1 MEPPIGD
8 TAGRVQIRE
17 LDDSRLEQAVRLW
30 ESDADGDAESPFSL
44 RRCWRG
50 RGAAAGARR
59 DHGRGGRRRGRGPV
73 DGERAWVL
81 RWAVAAV
88 SPARRRADLLRT
100 LERRL
105 QALGVREISMLTAH
119 GEAAVSA
126 AQAAG
131 YILQDGMRTSRSGA
145 STRPSPTSGSR
156 TRRELALRR
165 ALAGDR
171 RDGAREGSSSGA
183 SSCRS
188 PSGTRRVATAWSR
201 PRR

>member
-44 RRCWRG
+44 AEVLAAVAARQPALVATMG
-50 RGAAAGARR
+50 ETVVGAVAAR
-59 DHGRGGRRRGRGPV
+59 V

-81 RWAVAAV
+81 RWAVAAE
-88 SPARRRADLLRT
+88 SRRRGVGADLLRT

-131 YILQDGMRTSRSGA
+131 YVLQDGMRYLEKRR

-156 TRRELALRR
+156 SSAAAGPPARSGRRSAGWSARR
-165 ALAGDR
+165 S
-171 RDGAREGSSSGA
+171 SSSGA
-183 SSCRS
+183 
-188 PSGTRRVATAWSR
+188 
-201 PRR
+201 